1 MSDENEK
8 IILGGQ
14 KNEGGQNNMQQ
25 PQGSQDSEKAKE
37 LAQQHNIPEQFVDT
51 EFQVPTE
58 TVELPSEGRF
68 YPNGKSKVEIK
79 YMTAEEDD
87 ILFSPDLIKSGR
99 VLDALLDVVV
109 VDRDLRPENML
120 SGDRNYVL
128 IETRKTGFGDDY
140 QPGEM
145 SCKSCNYEYSPIVD
159 LSKLSKKS
167 LPENISPDENG
178 EFSVEMPMMK
188 VEVKFRFL
196 NGHDEKR
203 LAKIA
208 ERGQKKSGQFR
219 ISRMITEKYLLQI
232 MEVNGNRDKSYI
244 KKYISA
250 MPTRDSYFFR
260 DYVRKIEP
268 GIDLSYEFECPACG
282 NIEIKDVPITPKL
295 FYPDMED

>member
-8 IILGGQ
+8 IILGGD
-14 KNEGGQNNMQQ
+14 KSGGEQNNHPQQ
-25 PQGSQDSEKAKE
+25 PASNERAQQ

-58 TVELPSEGRF
+58 IIELPSEGRF
-68 YPNGKSKVEIK
+68 YPNGKNKVEIK

-128 IETRKTGFGDDY
+128 IETRRTGFGDDY
-140 QPGEM
+140 QPGNM
-145 SCKSCNYEYSPIVD
+145 NCKSCGYEYNPVVN
-159 LSKLSKKS
+159 LSKLKSKK
-167 LPENISPDENG
+167 LPETITPDEKG

-188 VEVKFRFL
+188 AEVKFRFL

-208 ERGQKKSGQFR
+208 ERGQQRSGQFK

-260 DYVRKIEP
+260 DYIRKIEP

-282 NIEIKDVPITPKL
+282 NLEVKDVPITPKL